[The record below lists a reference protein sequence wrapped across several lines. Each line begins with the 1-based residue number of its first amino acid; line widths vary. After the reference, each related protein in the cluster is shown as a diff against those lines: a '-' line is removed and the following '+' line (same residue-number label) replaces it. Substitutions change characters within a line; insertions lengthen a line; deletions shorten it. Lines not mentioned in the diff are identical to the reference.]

1 MKNEL
6 KSCGLIYF
14 LVIEMEMLQLIEEQ
28 AAYHLERATII
39 SKLATSGEILD
50 YKQYIYD
57 ADERTGFYNFS

>member
-1 MKNEL
+1 M
-6 KSCGLIYF
+6 
-14 LVIEMEMLQLIEEQ
+14 IEMEMLQLIEEQ